1 MYKTIISIIAII
13 SITSITAQAGFFD
26 NRTGAVQEE
35 RDASGRNASA
45 TYYQRLHHTQEEV
58 EDNILKARRACTSEY
73 QTVDR
78 RTGQALP
85 NSGYAFQYQQQCLDQ
100 AGGSIGM
107 KLDMSGGGTVNNGGI
122 QNGVIQRYRLISYMF
137 HNEKGQQVH
146 ISKNDRESFMIK
158 MGTEASSSGFASFIL
173 YKGGMGIVN
182 DLRIPIVSTGRNMP
196 MIQQILNVNT
206 LPKMA
211 EQFYNDVVSKRGM
224 AFHYY
229 MGELLVNPDIRNE
242 FMDYLASLSPAK
254 PAVKQDVKKK
264 YSKK

>member
-1 MYKTIISIIAII
+1 MYKTIISTIAII
-13 SITSITAQAGFFD
+13 GITSITAHAGFFD

-45 TYYQRLHHTQEEV
+45 TYYQRLHHTQEEIN
-58 EDNILKARRACTSEY
+58 DNILKAQRDCSPKY
-73 QTVDR
+73 QMVDR

-85 NSGYAFQYQQQCLDQ
+85 TSGFAYQYQQQCLDQ
-100 AGGSIGM
+100 VGGSVGM

-122 QNGVIQRYRLISYMF
+122 QNGIIQGYRLISYMF
-137 HNEKGQQVH
+137 HNQKGQQVTV
-146 ISKNDRESFMIK
+146 SKNDRESFMLR
-158 MGTEASSSGFASFIL
+158 MGTEASSSGYASFLL
-173 YKGGMGIVN
+173 YKNGMGTVN

-196 MIQQILNVNT
+196 MIQQTLNVNT